1 MTTLYIKFREYRGEC
16 DELKSSS
23 HIFFS
28 SCSSH
33 LKDKPPVAGC
43 GCAYLEAQ
51 NTLTCPSGS
60 LLFRQHPMCSPH
72 SFSSELKQTEGRER
86 SHFSG
91 AGTKV
96 QSTNGVKGFWVR
108 MLKVDFCAAAGMAA
122 LLRLQAARGCSHN
135 SVQSSE
141 LSYTPT
147 PKAV

>member
-1 MTTLYIKFREYRGEC
+1 MR
-16 DELKSSS
+16 SSS
-23 HIFFS
+23 HILFS

-33 LKDKPPVAGC
+33 LKDKPAAC

-60 LLFRQHPMCSPH
+60 LLFRQHQMCSPH
-72 SFSSELKQTEGRER
+72 SFSSELRQTEGRER

-91 AGTKV
+91 AGTKA
-96 QSTNGVKGFWVR
+96 QSTGGVKGFWVR
-108 MLKVDFCAAAGMAA
+108 MLKVDFCAAVGMAA

-147 PKAV
+147 PKAL